1 MYPAERMTT
10 TMKPYWV
17 YNENERPCSC
27 CDPGH
32 AMDKNMW
39 DCSCTERKW
48 LVVDEEPDM
57 TKPHDAEL
65 CVGNCAFHPLLTK
78 EVHALT
84 HSELYQTTWG
94 DYSAE
99 LEDAIRALETASQ
112 KAERLAKESAEAEAE
127 VVKQKAIL
135 YEVYTRKMADE
146 AMRGV
151 KKGAGPKKYEKPCRW
166 MVGKDALAS
175 RARGEAPCCWAW
187 EYTDPKT
194 NKRMTPHTCP
204 FQHPGEPGW
213 HNEWLTNNRFDPS
226 TKQLNRF
233 AVIADAASKKNRM

>member
-1 MYPAERMTT
+1 MWAKMSEKEKEPYVKLSEKDKARFERQNAEREKKGFFMLDDNSKSTD
-10 TMKPYWV
+10 P
-17 YNENERPCSC
+17 EN
-27 CDPGH
+27 
-32 AMDKNMW
+32 AKLFK
-39 DCSCTERKW
+39 RK
-48 LVVDEEPDM
+48 
-57 TKPHDAEL
+57 K
-65 CVGNCAFHPLLTK
+65 
-78 EVHALT
+78 
-84 HSELYQTTWG
+84 
-94 DYSAE
+94 SA
-99 LEDAIRALETASQ
+99 
-112 KAERLAKESAEAEAE
+112 AEAEEE

-187 EYTDPKT
+187 DYIDPKT

-213 HNEWLTNNRFDPS
+213 HNEWMTNNRFDPS